1 MKTITIS
8 GFEACSETLADK
20 QLAQSLYDEGAV
32 IMADVLLVLH
42 GAAHRARR
50 GLELR
55 VFRRDFSRYYEQLV
69 FPTTLAQTIAPYQRQ
84 GHADLL
90 ALGYAVTLNLSA
102 DFAGIDRPRRS
113 AAETA
118 DLLRLVMVFSEGAT
132 LVHST
137 RDKDVVRAEVRAA
150 LAEFDLHFYQPSL
163 SRRRGLLARF
173 AAREIEED
181 ALPRDVLTV
190 LLQNED
196 RVELSADLMMRE
208 IAFYL
213 QAGSHSTANATTH
226 AFHDLTAWCAA
237 HPADAARIASDP
249 LFLQRCV
256 HESLRLHPAS
266 PVAWRRPVC
275 PLSLAGGASADTT
288 DRVVIDL
295 AAANRDTGVFGA
307 DAGDF
312 NPHRA
317 LPEGV
322 PPWGLSFGVGVHT
335 CLGRDLD
342 GGLLPRADTDPAS
355 HQYGIVPL
363 LVAGLLERGARPDPA
378 KPATRADHTERP
390 NWGCYPILLQDRPA
404 GDTPLAGGAAA
415 VKAA

>member
-8 GFEACSETLADK
+8 DFEACSETLADK
-20 QLAQSLYDEGAV
+20 QLAQSLYDDGAV

-55 VFRRDFSRYYEQLV
+55 VFRRDFSRFYEQLV
-69 FPTTLAQTIAPYQRQ
+69 FPATLAQTIAPYQRQ
-84 GHADLL
+84 GHADLME
-90 ALGYAVTLNLSA
+90 LGYAVTLNLTA
-102 DFAGIDRPRRS
+102 DFAGIDRPRRD

-137 RDKDVVRAEVRAA
+137 RDKNIVRNEVRAA
-150 LAEFDLHFYQPSL
+150 LAEFDTLFYQPSL
-163 SRRRGLLARF
+163 TRRRELLVRF
-173 AAREIEED
+173 AAGEIDED

-190 LLQNED
+190 LLRNED
-196 RVELSADLMMRE
+196 KVELSPDLMMRE

-213 QAGSHSTANATTH
+213 QAGSHSTANSTTH
-226 AFHDLTAWCAA
+226 AFHDVTAWCMA

-256 HESLRLHPAS
+256 HESIRLHPAS

-275 PLSLAGGASADTT
+275 PVSLASGESAGTG

-295 AAANRDTGVFGA
+295 AAANRDTAVFGV

-312 NPHRA
+312 NPHRG

-342 GGLLPRADTDPAS
+342 GGLLPRADTDPAT

-363 LVAGLLERGARPDPA
+363 LVATLFARGARADPRQ
-378 KPATRADHTERP
+378 PATRADHTERP
-390 NWGCYPILLQDRPA
+390 NWGCYPILLPA
-404 GDTPLAGGAAA
+404 APPLAA
-415 VKAA
+415 

>member
-8 GFEACSETLADK
+8 DFEACSETLADK
-20 QLAQSLYDEGAV
+20 QLAQSLYDDGAV

-55 VFRRDFSRYYEQLV
+55 VFRRDFSRFYEQLV
-69 FPTTLAQTIAPYQRQ
+69 FPATLAQTIAPYERQ
-84 GHADLL
+84 GHADLME
-90 ALGYAVTLNLSA
+90 LGYAVTLNLTA
-102 DFAGIDRPRRS
+102 DFAGIDRPRRD

-137 RDKDVVRAEVRAA
+137 RDKNIVRNEVRAA
-150 LAEFDLHFYQPSL
+150 LAEFDTLFYQPSL
-163 SRRRGLLARF
+163 TRRRDLLVRF
-173 AAREIEED
+173 AAGEIDED

-190 LLQNED
+190 LLRNED
-196 RVELSADLMMRE
+196 KVELSPDLMMRE

-213 QAGSHSTANATTH
+213 QAGSHSTANSTTH
-226 AFHDLTAWCAA
+226 AFHDVTAWCAA

-256 HESLRLHPAS
+256 HESIRLHPAS

-275 PLSLAGGASADTT
+275 PVSLASGESAGTG

-295 AAANRDTGVFGA
+295 AAANRDTAVFGV

-312 NPHRA
+312 NPHRG

-342 GGLLPRADTDPAS
+342 GGLLPRADTDPAT

-363 LVAGLLERGARPDPA
+363 LVATLFARGARADPDR
-378 KPATRADHTERP
+378 PATRADHTERP
-390 NWGCYPILLQDRPA
+390 NWGCYPILLPA
-404 GDTPLAGGAAA
+404 APPLAA
-415 VKAA
+415 

>member
-1 MKTITIS
+1 MKTTTIS
-8 GFEACSETLADK
+8 GYAAATETLADK

-32 IMADVLLVLH
+32 IMEDVLLVLH

-55 VFRRDFSRYYEQLV
+55 VFRRDFSRYYEQVV
-69 FPTTLAQTIAPYQRQ
+69 FPTTLAQTIAPYEQQ
-84 GHADLL
+84 GRADMIE
-90 ALGYAVTLNLSA
+90 LGYAVTLNLSA
-102 DFAGIDRPRRS
+102 DFAGIDRPRRD
-113 AAETA
+113 ALETK

-137 RDKDVVRAEVRAA
+137 RDKGTVRGEVRAA
-150 LAEFDLHFYQPSL
+150 LAEFDALFYQPSL
-163 SRRRGLLARF
+163 ARRRDLLSQF
-173 AAREIEED
+173 AAGQIDED

-190 LLQNED
+190 LMRNED
-196 RVELSADLMMRE
+196 KVELSADLMMRE

-213 QAGSHSTANATTH
+213 QAGSHSTANSTTH
-226 AFHDLTAWCAA
+226 AFHDIMSWCVVR
-237 HPADAARIASDP
+237 PADALRISRDP

-275 PLSLAGGASADTT
+275 PVTLVGGEPADAG
-288 DRVVIDL
+288 DRVVVDL
-295 AAANRDTGVFGA
+295 AAANREKSVFGDDA
-307 DAGDF
+307 DNF
-312 NPHRA
+312 NPHRV

-322 PPWGLSFGVGVHT
+322 PPWGLTFGVGIHT

-342 GGLLPRADTDPAS
+342 GGLLPRPDTDPAT

-363 LVAGLLERGARPDPA
+363 LVAALLERGARPDPD

-390 NWGCYPILLQDRPA
+390 NWGSYPIVIRA
-404 GDTPLAGGAAA
+404 
-415 VKAA
+415 KSR